1 MKKTKKTR
9 RDEKKYPALSKTVN
23 LKTRQDLID
32 YDYIDK
38 LSDKEKKFLNQF
50 TEEYTNASF
59 KKGKRLLNKKIQS
72 EKDCYDR
79 NNARNR
85 CILTRAKAAGKAIND
100 LDAMAK
106 QTKKMN
112 WNVEDKLIEML
123 DSAANSSDSEEDY
136 S

>member
-1 MKKTKKTR
+1 MTNKKKTR
-9 RDEKKYPALSKTVN
+9 RSDKKYPALAKGFN
-23 LKTRQDLID
+23 LKLRQDLID

-38 LSDKEKKFLNQF
+38 LNDKEKKFLNQF

-59 KKGKRLLNKKIQS
+59 KKGKRPLNKKIQT

-85 CILTRAKAAGKAIND
+85 CILTRAKAAGAVINE
-100 LDAMAK
+100 LDDMAK
-106 QTKKMN
+106 VVKRKTHNPENELINKI
-112 WNVEDKLIEML
+112 DKSREP
-123 DSAANSSDSEEDY
+123 EEGDH